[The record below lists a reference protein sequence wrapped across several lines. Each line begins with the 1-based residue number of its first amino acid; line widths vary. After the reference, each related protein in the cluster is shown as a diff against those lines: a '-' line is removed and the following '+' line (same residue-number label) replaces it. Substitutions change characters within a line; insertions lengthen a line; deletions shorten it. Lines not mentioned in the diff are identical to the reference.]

1 MLRIHLLQQWFALSD
16 PGDGIGVARDSAVRL
31 RRFAQLGA
39 SDTVPDETTIPNFGC
54 SLKTYSLAMRML
66 EAVSAHLIRAR
77 A

>member
-1 MLRIHLLQQWFALSD
+1 M
-16 PGDGIGVARDSAVRL
+16 RL